1 MATAPSAGRDP
12 PMPSAGGGAVT
23 GQGANERLD
32 DAWRM
37 LLVGRRRTGG
47 LANEAEPS
55 QAWSLKRVPSPE
67 AAHALI
73 QIDRPVGCVARIDS
87 ALGAQRA
94 RLEAIQAAY
103 PELVWVGIADPQIL
117 ECDPL
122 RSLAGD
128 AFDACLSPP
137 ASVREI
143 LACIEGLVRV
153 RAIRGRARVDEPDD
167 DGLPGIQGSSPPMR
181 QLAAAIRRV
190 RDSDA
195 PVLILGETG
204 TGKELVAR
212 AIHQGSRRSNE
223 PMIAVNCG
231 AIAESLMQSELF
243 GHERHAFTGAMQRR
257 AGSFEAAD
265 RGSVFLDEV
274 GELPLGLQP
283 ALLRVLQ
290 ERSVTRLGSSQ
301 AVPVDFRLIAATH
314 IDLQAAVVSG
324 RFRED
329 LFFRIN
335 VLSIKVPPLR
345 EREGDVIMLAEH
357 FREQFYA
364 PRRTDYPRG
373 FSRQTRDW
381 IQAYRWPG
389 NVRELINRVQR
400 AVVMAEGPLITVKDM
415 GVDNDLCVAEP
426 TTLAHARR
434 RFERALVRDSL
445 RLHGH
450 SVSAAARA
458 LGVSRVT
465 LYRMMEKLGLAEGGR
480 STVSPTPGESGTSS
494 PDREGA
500 PGAALPTVTESIIPC
515 IDR

>member
-1 MATAPSAGRDP
+1 
-12 PMPSAGGGAVT
+12 
-23 GQGANERLD
+23 
-32 DAWRM
+32 M
-37 LLVGRRRTGG
+37 LLVGRGRTVGSPT
-47 LANEAEPS
+47 EAEVS
-55 QAWSLKRVPSPE
+55 EAWTLKRVPSPD
-67 AAHALI
+67 AARALI
-73 QIDRPVGCVARIDS
+73 RIDSPVGCVARIDT
-87 ALGAQRA
+87 ALAAQRD
-94 RLEAIQAAY
+94 RLEALQAAY
-103 PELVWVGIADPQIL
+103 PEMVWIGVADRQAL
-117 ECDPL
+117 ESGPL
-122 RSLAGD
+122 RSLAAD

-137 ASVREI
+137 ASIRDL

-153 RAIRGRARVDEPDD
+153 RALRGRARIDELDE
-167 DGLPGIQGSSPPMR
+167 DGLAGIQGTSLPMR
-181 QLAAAIRRV
+181 QLEDAIRRV

-212 AIHQGSRRSNE
+212 AIHQGSRRSAG

-231 AIAESLMQSELF
+231 AIAETLMQSELF
-243 GHERHAFTGAMQRR
+243 GHEKHAFTGAMQRR
-257 AGSFEAAD
+257 AGSFESAD

-314 IDLQAAVVSG
+314 VDLQSAVLSG

-335 VLSIKVPPLR
+335 VLTIKVPPLR
-345 EREGDVIMLAEH
+345 EREGDVIALAEH
-357 FREQFYA
+357 FREQFCGSG
-364 PRRTDYPRG
+364 RGGYPRG
-373 FSRQTRDW
+373 FARPTRDW
-381 IQAYRWPG
+381 MQAYRWPG

-400 AVVMAEGPLITVKDM
+400 AVVMAEGPLISIKDM
-415 GVDNDLCVAEP
+415 GVDNDLYAGEP

-465 LYRMMEKLGLAEGGR
+465 LYRLMEKLGLAADGR
-480 STVSPTPGESGTSS
+480 SSVAETVGEPEPSGPDRDETSGKNVPTVSEP
-494 PDREGA
+494 
-500 PGAALPTVTESIIPC
+500 IIQC
-515 IDR
+515 IGR